1 MTCEEVIARLP
12 DELRAKIGT
21 NARATVDSHHARL
34 IDHKRQELQDLE
46 LEHQQAV
53 EDLERTLRGEIGK
66 DYSLQVP
73 EWQESASPTRE
84 SMVLAVLSDFSD
96 QDFIRRDVEARIVEV
111 WPEVEPQTEPEAND
125 FTSGIAALMRDLVEK
140 GQLQVRKGESRFEP
154 RVYGVKDI

>member
-1 MTCEEVIARLP
+1 MLRQILVSQTLIGMRITVAMQAKFTQNLLKFCPNICSTNTIIADSSPSVRKAWTSLGRRTMTCEEVIARLP

-96 QDFIRRDVEARIVEV
+96 QDF
-111 WPEVEPQTEPEAND
+111 
-125 FTSGIAALMRDLVEK
+125 
-140 GQLQVRKGESRFEP
+140 
-154 RVYGVKDI
+154 